1 MKINTDITN
10 LATKTTLNA
19 KKMRLKVLVLVKV
32 LSITNLATT
41 TGLTTDEN
49 KILNVNNLVK
59 KTDNNT
65 KISEIQKKITD
76 HVHDKYIT
84 TPEFIKLTAENF
96 AARLAQD

>member
-19 KKMRLKVLVLVKV
+19 KKMWLKVLVLVKV